1 MITKGS
7 GCWPFLILPS
17 NQVAERGKAT
27 QKGKNA
33 KSDAERGE
41 IRRLR
46 GEKSNTKGEKRQ
58 NVAEKG

>member
-33 KSDAERGE
+33 KIDAGGGE
-41 IRRLR
+41 IRLLR
-46 GEKSNTKGEKRQ
+46 WEKSNKNERKGQK
-58 NVAEKG
+58 